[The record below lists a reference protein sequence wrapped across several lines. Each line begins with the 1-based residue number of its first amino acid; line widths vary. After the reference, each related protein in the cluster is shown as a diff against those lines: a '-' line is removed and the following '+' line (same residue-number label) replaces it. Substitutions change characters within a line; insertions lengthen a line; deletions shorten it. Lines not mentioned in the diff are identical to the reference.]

1 MGAFTLLSALRLD
14 TAGSVGLCRTQASTA
29 RKSVSHVIHL
39 NGQLPFSLL
48 SLYRCS
54 SSYLSLT
61 PGPFTEAS
69 KVKTKQKLLLTFIP
83 MFSYRSL
90 FRIVI
95 GSCKRTEGYSE
106 DPRNTIQLFQAVAA
120 QLGQTVPRL
129 QYFGIL
135 LDQGQLNKFESV

>member
-1 MGAFTLLSALRLD
+1 
-14 TAGSVGLCRTQASTA
+14 
-29 RKSVSHVIHL
+29 
-39 NGQLPFSLL
+39 
-48 SLYRCS
+48 
-54 SSYLSLT
+54 
-61 PGPFTEAS
+61 
-69 KVKTKQKLLLTFIP
+69 

-135 LDQGQLNKFESV
+135 LDQGQLQQEQIRVSLKEDKLECSEELGDLMKQAPADLSHEE